1 MQRKIQRNHQQGVT
15 FRAVLIGLA
24 CVILFCVVVP
34 YNDFFI
40 EGTFLAGN
48 HFPIGAM
55 FLLLFF
61 LLCLNPLLKSIR
73 HSWMLREGELV
84 TIWCM
89 MIVSIGIPTVGLARW
104 LFPILVGFR
113 YFATPENDWNTLF
126 KPYFPDWLAPVDQQ
140 AVRFFYEKLPA
151 GMPVPYG
158 AWIKPLLFWMG
169 VIGGLWLMM
178 IALSAL
184 FRRQWIEREKYI
196 FPLAQLP
203 MEMVSSPGEF
213 HLLNSFLRNRLL
225 WLSFAIPVL
234 IHTANGIHSYFPTFP
249 AFPLRIRLDPMLS
262 EKPWVA
268 ARPLWLYV
276 FPSMVG
282 FTYLIRLDVAFSI
295 WVFFLF
301 YKVQLVVGT
310 AFGLSMQK
318 SMGYG
323 SRAFASHMEMGG
335 YITAVVFFF
344 WIGRHH
350 FRRMFLGIFSPRG
363 DEAQYR
369 HNLEPIAPGWIL
381 PLLII
386 GILLSAFLL
395 HAAGVSL
402 VLSVGVIVLM
412 GISSIMLTWMVIA
425 GGLLHI
431 NSSFRAFDF
440 YETALGSGRIGQ
452 ASLAVLAVPAAIFR
466 TKRGFLMPHIANAF
480 KLSDGSRV
488 NSRQL
493 LIAMGVALF
502 VAVIL
507 TCYFFLRLVY
517 HTGALNMQ
525 YWTFVTA
532 PQTPFRWLEKQF
544 QGPSETNWTNLSFVG
559 LGIIVMSSLFLLR
572 QRFFW
577 WPLHPI
583 GFVSSPGEWP
593 MMNLWF
599 SIFLGWLGKVIILRY
614 GGLKAYRQAR
624 PLFLGLVLGDCF
636 IGGIWAI
643 IGMIVGDGYA
653 MLPG

>member
-1 MQRKIQRNHQQGVT
+1 MQSKNTHQHPVT
-15 FRAVLIGLA
+15 LRATLIGLA
-24 CVILFCVVVP
+24 CVVMFCFVVP

-61 LLCLNPLLKSIR
+61 LLCLNPTLKSIR
-73 HSWMLREGELV
+73 KSWGLRESELA

-113 YFATPENDWNTLF
+113 YFATAENDWNTLF
-126 KPYFPDWLAPVDQQ
+126 KHYFPDWLAPAETY
-140 AVRFFYEKLPA
+140 AVQFFYEKLPD
-151 GMPVPYG
+151 GEPIPYL

-184 FRRQWIEREKYI
+184 FRRQWIERERYI

-203 MEMVSSPGEF
+203 MEMVSDPAGSR
-213 HLLNSFLRNRLL
+213 HLNSFMRNRLL
-225 WLSFAIPVL
+225 WLSVSIPVL
-234 IHTANGIHSYFPTFP
+234 IHTVNGLHSYVPTFP
-249 AFPLRIRLDPMLS
+249 GFPLQLRLDPMLT
-262 EKPWVA
+262 EKPWSA

-295 WVFFLF
+295 WVFFLI
-301 YKVQLVVGT
+301 YKAQLVIGT
-310 AFGLSMQK
+310 AFGLSMRQ
-318 SMGYG
+318 SMGYS
-323 SRAFASHMEMGG
+323 SRAFASHLEMGG
-335 YITAVVFFF
+335 YIAAVVLFF
-344 WIGRHH
+344 WVGRRH
-350 FRRMFLGIFSPRG
+350 FREMFMAAFFRRPYNGAES
-363 DEAQYR
+363 
-369 HNLEPIAPGWIL
+369 EPL
-381 PLLII
+381 PPLWTFLFLLI
-386 GILLSAFLL
+386 GVLVPTSLL

-402 VLSVGVIVLM
+402 ALSIGVIVLM
-412 GISSIMLTWMVIA
+412 GISSIMLTWLVIA

-452 ASLAVLAVPAAIFR
+452 VNLAVLVIPASIFR
-466 TKRGFLMPHIANAF
+466 TKRGFLMPHIANSF
-480 KLSDGSRV
+480 KLSDGLRI
-488 NSRQL
+488 NGRQL
-493 LIAMGVALF
+493 LAVMGLALLLAVA
-502 VAVIL
+502 L
-507 TCYFFLRLVY
+507 TCYLFLRLVY
-517 HTGALNMQ
+517 QTGALNMQ

-532 PQTPFRWLEKQF
+532 PQTPFRWLETQF
-544 QGPSETNWTNLSFVG
+544 QAPSETDWANLGFVG
-559 LGIIVMSSLFLLR
+559 LGAVVMSALFILR
-572 QRFFW
+572 QRLFW

-583 GFVSSPGEWP
+583 GFVASPGEWP

-599 SIFLGWLGKVIILRY
+599 SIFLGWLGKVIVLKY
-614 GGLKAYRQAR
+614 GGLKTYQQAK
-624 PLFLGLVLGDCF
+624 PFFLGLVLGDCF